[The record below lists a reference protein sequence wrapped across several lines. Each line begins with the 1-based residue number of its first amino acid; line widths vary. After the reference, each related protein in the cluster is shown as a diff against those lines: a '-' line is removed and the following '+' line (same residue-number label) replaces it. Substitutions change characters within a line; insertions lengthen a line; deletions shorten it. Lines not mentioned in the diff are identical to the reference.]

1 MEKLLDPTV
10 VLLLIALPFC
20 IWAAISD
27 LRHMKIY
34 NKTTLGLFLAFAVVG
49 LLIFPLDL
57 YALRIAQAAL
67 MLAVG
72 FLLTAFGYMGG
83 GDSKFIAAMAPFIAL
98 GDATMFLMLLAALS
112 LLTVAV
118 HRGIGAIAALKPYLA
133 GWKSWQVGGKFP
145 YGVTLSASLA
155 CYLILQAGLAS

>member
-1 MEKLLDPTV
+1 MSAVFVSPTMG
-10 VLLLIALPFC
+10 LLLIALPFC

-34 NKTTLGLFLAFAVVG
+34 NKTTLGLFLAFVVVG
-49 LLIFPLDL
+49 FFMFPLDV
-57 YALRIAQAAL
+57 YAPRIAQAAL

-98 GDATMFLMLLAALS
+98 HDATMFLMLLAALS
-112 LLTVAV
+112 LLTVAL
-118 HRGIGAIAALKPYLA
+118 HRGIGAIRPLKPYLDN
-133 GWKSWQVGGKFP
+133 WKSWNVGGKFP
-145 YGVTLSASLA
+145 YGVTLSTA
-155 CYLILQAGLAS
+155 LASYLVLQVAIV

>member
-1 MEKLLDPTV
+1 MAINPT
-10 VLLLIALPFC
+10 LLLLLVALPFC
-20 IWAAISD
+20 IWAALSD

-34 NKTTLGLFLAFAVVG
+34 NKTNLGLFLTFAAVG
-49 LLIFPLDL
+49 LLIFPIDE

-98 GDATMFLMLLAALS
+98 QDATMFLMLLALLS
-112 LLTVAV
+112 LITVGL
-118 HRGIGAIAALKPYLA
+118 HRGIGAIGFLKPHLTN
-133 GWKSWQVGGKFP
+133 WKSFQTGGKFP
-145 YGVTLSASLA
+145 YGVTLATALTTYLVMGTSL
-155 CYLILQAGLAS
+155 I